1 MAPASGWPSPHSR
14 FCTASAGANASRP
27 QACAWESGVRKKPRV
42 ERGPKVIMPMRQP
55 HTAMTAGV
63 RHVIV
68 RCAKAGGMSMAVR
81 FLCDELV
88 SFADVIESGRPAK
101 MKRSDACDER
111 HASVGRICTGLSEA
125 MLFGAGVLRRKLL
138 YKICSK

>member
-14 FCTASAGANASRP
+14 FCTANASANTSRP
-27 QACAWESGVRKKPRV
+27 QPFAWDKGVRKKPRV
-42 ERGPKVIMPMRQP
+42 ERGPNVIIPMRQP
-55 HTAMTAGV
+55 HRAMTAGV
-63 RHVIV
+63 RHVI

-81 FLCDELV
+81 FLCDGLV
-88 SFADVIESGRPAK
+88 SFADVIESGRLAK

-111 HASVGRICTGLSEA
+111 HASMGRTCTGLSEA